1 MLSGGKIAID
11 VGASTPLVL
20 GASSIYMG
28 TAAPRLSGGAMVRRF
43 ASGERSRAAFDLTD
57 ECRCLHMAGSDSR
70 RAHLGARAHI
80 GLCTLVLRSMH
91 RMPTGKLHIVP
102 LGGLGEF
109 GMNCMAVRW
118 GDDIIVI
125 DGGLMFPEAELL
137 GVDIVVPDIS
147 YLTENRQRVKG
158 IILTHG
164 HEDHIG
170 ALPWILSELNVP
182 VWGTEFTLAY
192 VEDKLEEHGL
202 LDDADLREI
211 RAGESFKIGPFTIKP
226 IQVTHSLVDCVAL
239 AVHTPLGVIIHTGDF
254 KVDPTPTDNR
264 LFDLHAFA
272 EYGKAGVLALFQDST
287 NVERKG
293 YTPSERA
300 VRRKFDEV
308 FAHTKRRLFI
318 SCFSSSI
325 HRIKLA
331 VEMAWQ
337 HGRKVAFAGRS
348 MNNSAEIAEDLG
360 YIEIPEGLL
369 IHPGEMKNFPPEKVC
384 VLISGTQGEPM
395 SALSRAAVD
404 NHKHAKIEKGDT
416 VMLSSRIIPGNEK
429 AIYRMIDHLFRREAH
444 VIYDDGSSPPVHVS
458 GHASQE
464 ELKLIINLVKPKYFI
479 PIHGEYR
486 QLKLHAEMAAAMKGS
501 VGNVIL
507 IESGDVLEIDE
518 LGARKAGRVNVGRV
532 CIDSGSRTDVVEDL
546 IVKDRRHLSEDGI
559 VLPIIAIN
567 KLTGK
572 VETTPEI
579 VTRGFSPGEDGFVD
593 GARQVVMQTL
603 DSSSAEEK
611 ADYGVIKEK
620 IRADLKRYVSKQTQK
635 RPLIMPVILEI

>member
-1 MLSGGKIAID
+1 
-11 VGASTPLVL
+11 
-20 GASSIYMG
+20 
-28 TAAPRLSGGAMVRRF
+28 
-43 ASGERSRAAFDLTD
+43 
-57 ECRCLHMAGSDSR
+57 
-70 RAHLGARAHI
+70 
-80 GLCTLVLRSMH
+80 
-91 RMPTGKLHIVP
+91 MPTGKLQVIP

-147 YLTENRQRVKG
+147 YLTENRSKVRG
-158 IILTHG
+158 IVLTHG

-170 ALPWILSELNVP
+170 ALPWILSELKVP

-192 VEDKLEEHGL
+192 VEDKLDEHGL
-202 LDDADLREI
+202 LDDADLREMRPDERFKAGVFTVHPI
-211 RAGESFKIGPFTIKP
+211 R
-226 IQVTHSLVDCVAL
+226 VTHSLVDCVAL
-239 AVHTPLGVIIHTGDF
+239 AIHCPLGVIIHTGDF
-254 KVDPTPTDNR
+254 KVDPTPTDNK
-264 LFDLHAFA
+264 LFDLHTFA
-272 EYGKAGVLALFQDST
+272 EYGKQGVLALFQDST

-325 HRIKLA
+325 HRINLA
-331 VEMAWQ
+331 VQLAYE
-337 HGRKVAFAGRS
+337 HGRKVAFIGRS

-360 YIEIPEGLL
+360 YIDVPEGLV
-369 IHPGEMKNFPPEKVC
+369 INPGEMKNFPPEKVC

-404 NHKHAKIEKGDT
+404 NHKHARIEKGDT
-416 VMLSSRIIPGNEK
+416 VVLSSRIIPGNEK
-429 AIYRMIDHLFRREAH
+429 TIYRMIDHLFRREAH
-444 VIYDDGSSPPVHVS
+444 VIYEDGTSPPIHVS

-486 QLKLHAEMAAAMKGS
+486 QLKLHAEMAAAMRSS
-501 VGNVIL
+501 VGKVML
-507 IESGDVLEIDE
+507 IESGDTLEFDE
-518 LGARKAGRVNVGRV
+518 LGARKTARVKVGRV
-532 CIDSGSRTDVVEDL
+532 CIDSGNRTDVVEDL
-546 IVKDRRHLSEDGI
+546 IIRDRLHLSEDGI

-567 KLTGK
+567 KLSG
-572 VETTPEI
+572 EAESAPEI
-579 VTRGFSPGEDGFVD
+579 VTRGFNPGDDGLMEGAKRIVED
-593 GARQVVMQTL
+593 TL
-603 DSSSAEEK
+603 AHSSEEEK

-620 IRADLKRYVSKQTQK
+620 IRADLKRYISKQTQK

>member
-1 MLSGGKIAID
+1 
-11 VGASTPLVL
+11 
-20 GASSIYMG
+20 
-28 TAAPRLSGGAMVRRF
+28 
-43 ASGERSRAAFDLTD
+43 
-57 ECRCLHMAGSDSR
+57 MAQD
-70 RAHLGARAHI
+70 
-80 GLCTLVLRSMH
+80 
-91 RMPTGKLHIVP
+91 KLKLIP

-109 GMNCMAVRW
+109 GMNCMVLRW
-118 GDDIIVI
+118 QDNIIVV
-125 DGGLMFPEAELL
+125 DAGLMFPESELL

-147 YLTENRQRVKG
+147 YLTENRDKVKA
-158 IILTHG
+158 IVLTHG

-182 VWGTEFTLAY
+182 VYGTEFTLAY
-192 VEDKLEEHGL
+192 VEDKLDEHGL
-202 LDDADLREI
+202 LDDADLREL
-211 RAGESFKIGPFTIKP
+211 RANERVKVGPFTVHP

-239 AVHTPLGVIIHTGDF
+239 AVHTPLGVVIHTGDF

-272 EYGKAGVLALFQDST
+272 EYGKEGVLALLQDST
-287 NVERKG
+287 NIERRG

-308 FAHTKRRLFI
+308 FARTERRLFI

-331 VEMAWQ
+331 VELAWE
-337 HGRKVAFAGRS
+337 HKRKVAFVGRS
-348 MNNSAEIAEDLG
+348 MNSSSEIAEDLG
-360 YIEIPEGLL
+360 YLEIPDGLL
-369 IHPGEMKNFPPEKVC
+369 IHPGEIKNYAPEKVC
-384 VLISGTQGEPM
+384 VMISGTQGEPM

-416 VMLSSRIIPGNEK
+416 VVLSSRIIPGNEK
-429 AIYRMIDHLFRREAH
+429 AIYRMVDHLFRREAY
-444 VIYDDGSSPPVHVS
+444 VIYDDGSYPRVHVS
-458 GHASQE
+458 GHASQD

-486 QLKLHAEMAAAMKGS
+486 QLKLHAEMAGAMRES
-501 VGNVIL
+501 VGKAIL
-507 IESGDVLEIDE
+507 IESGDVLEFDE
-518 LGARKAGRVNVGRV
+518 QGARKAGRVNVGRI

-559 VLPIIAIN
+559 VLPIVAIH
-567 KLTGK
+567 KLTGR

-593 GARQVVMQTL
+593 GARQIVMQTL
-603 DSSSAEEK
+603 EQSSDEEK
-611 ADYGVIKEK
+611 TDYGVIKEK
-620 IRADLKRYVSKQTQK
+620 IRTDLKRYISKQTQK

>member
-1 MLSGGKIAID
+1 
-11 VGASTPLVL
+11 
-20 GASSIYMG
+20 
-28 TAAPRLSGGAMVRRF
+28 
-43 ASGERSRAAFDLTD
+43 
-57 ECRCLHMAGSDSR
+57 
-70 RAHLGARAHI
+70 
-80 GLCTLVLRSMH
+80 
-91 RMPTGKLHIVP
+91 MPTGKLQVVP

-118 GDDIIVI
+118 GEDIIVI
-125 DGGLMFPEAELL
+125 DAGLMFPESELL

-147 YLTENRQRVKG
+147 YLTENRHRIRA

-192 VEDKLEEHGL
+192 VEDKLEEHEL
-202 LDDADLREI
+202 LNNADLREI
-211 RAGESFKIGPFTIKP
+211 RAGERFRVGAFTIHP

-239 AVHTPLGVIIHTGDF
+239 AIHTPLGVIVHTGDF
-254 KVDPTPTDNR
+254 KVDPTPTDNK

-272 EYGKAGVLALFQDST
+272 EYGKEGVLALFQDST

-308 FAHTKRRLFI
+308 FARTQRRLFI

-331 VEMAWQ
+331 VELAHE
-337 HGRKVAFAGRS
+337 HGRKVAFIGRS
-348 MNNSAEIAEDLG
+348 MTSYAEIAADLG
-360 YIEIPEGLL
+360 YMDIPDGLL
-369 IHPGEMKNFPPEKVC
+369 IHPGEMKNFAPEKVC
-384 VLISGTQGEPM
+384 VMISGTQGEPM

-416 VMLSSRIIPGNEK
+416 VVLSSRIIPGNEK
-429 AIYRMIDHLFRREAH
+429 TIYRMVDHLFRREAH
-444 VIYDDGSSPPVHVS
+444 VIYEDGSSPPVHVS

-464 ELKLIINLVKPKYFI
+464 ELKLVINLVKPRYFI
-479 PIHGEYR
+479 PVHGEYR
-486 QLKLHAEMAAAMKGS
+486 QLKLHAEMAGAMHGA

-507 IESGDVLEIDE
+507 IESGDVLEFDE

-546 IVKDRRHLSEDGI
+546 IIKDRRHLSEDGI

-567 KLTGK
+567 KLSGR
-572 VETTPEI
+572 VETSPEI
-579 VTRGFSPGEDGFVD
+579 VSRGFSPGEDGFMD
-593 GARQVVMQTL
+593 GAREIVMQTL
-603 DSSSAEEK
+603 DVSSQEEK

-620 IRADLKRYVSKQTQK
+620 IRADLKRYISKQTQK

>member
-1 MLSGGKIAID
+1 
-11 VGASTPLVL
+11 
-20 GASSIYMG
+20 
-28 TAAPRLSGGAMVRRF
+28 
-43 ASGERSRAAFDLTD
+43 
-57 ECRCLHMAGSDSR
+57 
-70 RAHLGARAHI
+70 
-80 GLCTLVLRSMH
+80 
-91 RMPTGKLHIVP
+91 MPTGKLHIVP

-109 GMNCMAVRW
+109 GMNCMAIRW

-125 DGGLMFPEAELL
+125 DAGLMFPEAELL

-147 YLTENRQRVKG
+147 YLIENRQRVRG
-158 IILTHG
+158 IVLTHG

-170 ALPWILSELNVP
+170 ALPWVLSELNVP

-211 RAGESFKIGPFTIKP
+211 RPNESFKIGPFTVHP

-239 AVHTPLGVIIHTGDF
+239 AVHTPLGVIVHTGDF

-272 EYGKAGVLALFQDST
+272 EYGKTGVLALFQDST

-308 FAHTKRRLFI
+308 FAHTRRRLFI

-348 MNNSAEIAEDLG
+348 MNSSAEIAEDLG

-369 IHPGEMKNFPPEKVC
+369 IHPGEIKNFAPEKVC
-384 VLISGTQGEPM
+384 VMISGTQGEPM

-486 QLKLHAEMAAAMKGS
+486 QLKLHAEMAGAMHGS
-501 VGNVIL
+501 VGNVML
-507 IESGDVLEIDE
+507 IESGDILEFDE
-518 LGARKAGRVNVGRV
+518 MGARKAGRVNVGRV

-546 IVKDRRHLSEDGI
+546 VIKDRRHLSEDGI

-567 KLTGK
+567 KLTGR
-572 VETTPEI
+572 VETSPEI
-579 VTRGFSPGEDGFVD
+579 VTRGFSPGEDGFAE
-593 GARQVVMQTL
+593 GAREIVMQTL
-603 DSSSAEEK
+603 ELSSAEEK
-611 ADYGVIKEK
+611 TDYGLIKEK

>member
-1 MLSGGKIAID
+1 
-11 VGASTPLVL
+11 
-20 GASSIYMG
+20 
-28 TAAPRLSGGAMVRRF
+28 
-43 ASGERSRAAFDLTD
+43 
-57 ECRCLHMAGSDSR
+57 
-70 RAHLGARAHI
+70 
-80 GLCTLVLRSMH
+80 
-91 RMPTGKLHIVP
+91 MPTGKLHVVP

-118 GDDIIVI
+118 GDDIVVI
-125 DGGLMFPEAELL
+125 DAGLMFPEAELL
-137 GVDIVVPDIS
+137 GVDIVVPEIS
-147 YLTENRQRVKG
+147 YLTENRQHVRG
-158 IILTHG
+158 IVLTHG

-192 VEDKLEEHGL
+192 VEDKLDEHGL
-202 LDDADLREI
+202 LDSADLREI
-211 RAGESFKIGPFTIKP
+211 RPGQSFKVGSLTIHP
-226 IQVTHSLVDCVAL
+226 IQVTHSLVDCVSL
-239 AVHTPLGVIIHTGDF
+239 AIHTPLGVVIHTGDF

-272 EYGKAGVLALFQDST
+272 EYGKEGVLALFQDST

-308 FAHTKRRLFI
+308 FARTERRLFI

-325 HRIKLA
+325 HRSKLA
-331 VEMAWQ
+331 VELAWE
-337 HGRKVAFAGRS
+337 HGRKVAFIGRS
-348 MNNSAEIAEDLG
+348 MTSSAEIAEDLG

-369 IHPGEMKNFPPEKVC
+369 IHPGEMKNFAPEKVC

-404 NHKHAKIEKGDT
+404 NHKHARIERGDT
-416 VMLSSRIIPGNEK
+416 VVLSSRIIPGNEK
-429 AIYRMIDHLFRREAH
+429 GIYRMIDHLFRREAD
-444 VIYDDGSSPPVHVS
+444 VIYEDGSNPPVHVS

-464 ELKLIINLVKPKYFI
+464 EQKLIMNLVKPKYFI
-479 PIHGEYR
+479 PIHGEYP
-486 QLKLHAEMAAAMKGS
+486 QLKLHAEMAGSMHGS
-501 VGNVIL
+501 VGKVML
-507 IESGDVLEIDE
+507 IESGDILEVDE

-532 CIDSGSRTDVVEDL
+532 CIDSCSRTDVVEDL
-546 IVKDRRHLSEDGI
+546 IIKDRRHLSEDGF
-559 VLPIIAIN
+559 VLPIIAIH

-572 VETTPEI
+572 VEISPEI
-579 VTRGFSPGEDGFVD
+579 VTRGFTGRQNGFMAEV
-593 GARQVVMQTL
+593 RQVVVETL
-603 DSSSAEEK
+603 GQSSDEER

-620 IRADLKRYVSKQTQK
+620 IRADLKRYISKQTQK

>member
-1 MLSGGKIAID
+1 
-11 VGASTPLVL
+11 
-20 GASSIYMG
+20 
-28 TAAPRLSGGAMVRRF
+28 
-43 ASGERSRAAFDLTD
+43 
-57 ECRCLHMAGSDSR
+57 
-70 RAHLGARAHI
+70 
-80 GLCTLVLRSMH
+80 
-91 RMPTGKLHIVP
+91 MPTGKLHIVP

-118 GDDIIVI
+118 GEDIIVI
-125 DGGLMFPEAELL
+125 DAGLMFPEAELL

-147 YLTENRQRVKG
+147 YLVENRHRVRA

-170 ALPWILSELNVP
+170 ALPWILSELKVP

-192 VEDKLEEHGL
+192 VEDKLEEHGQ

-211 RAGESFKIGPFTIKP
+211 RPGERFKVGPFAIHP

-239 AVHTPLGVIIHTGDF
+239 AIHTPLGVIMHSGDF
-254 KVDPTPTDNR
+254 KVDPTPTDNK
-264 LFDLHAFA
+264 LFDLHSFA
-272 EYGKAGVLALFQDST
+272 ENGKEGVLALFQDST

-308 FAHTKRRLFI
+308 FARTERRLFI

-331 VEMAWQ
+331 IELAWE
-337 HGRKVAFAGRS
+337 HGRKVAFIGRS
-348 MNNSAEIAEDLG
+348 MTSSAEIAEDLG

-369 IHPGEMKNFPPEKVC
+369 IHPGEMKNFAPEKIC
-384 VLISGTQGEPM
+384 VMISGTQGEPM

-416 VMLSSRIIPGNEK
+416 VVLSSRIIPGNEK
-429 AIYRMIDHLFRREAH
+429 AIYRMVDHLFRREAH

-486 QLKLHAEMAAAMKGS
+486 QLKLHAELAASMHGS

-507 IESGDVLEIDE
+507 LESGDILEFDE
-518 LGARKAGRVNVGRV
+518 LGTRKVGRVNVGRV

-546 IVKDRRHLSEDGI
+546 IIKDRRHLSEDGI
-559 VLPIIAIN
+559 VLPIIAIH
-567 KLTGK
+567 KLTGRL
-572 VETTPEI
+572 EASPEI
-579 VTRGFSPGEDGFVD
+579 VTRGFAPGEDGFVD
-593 GARQVVMQTL
+593 GARQIVMQTL
-603 DSSSAEEK
+603 ELSNDEEK

-620 IRADLKRYVSKQTQK
+620 IRADLKRYISKQTQK